1 MKIYGEFDMSM
12 LSDFSTLTDLR
23 NFESTLDLV
32 LLISISSFL
41 DFRSAGVRERFFDE
55 EEDEDDIL
63 FVDFKFDRPISLLR
77 LERER
82 TEAGESERLLLC
94 ERDERKLFSSRVRCE
109 RLRSRERERFVRE
122 RDRRDHREDE
132 RLLRRE
138 RDRLRERDLLRD
150 RECREWERVLR
161 LDLLRDRLLVRERER
176 FRDLERWERERL
188 VRRSRERD
196 LERDRLLL
204 SFASIPITGS
214 MAAEIMFCASLTIVM
229 ASSISFCA
237 ASFDFA
243 SGFIM
248 ASVE

>member
-1 MKIYGEFDMSM
+1 METAAALVLFDLIQFDIYGEFDMSM

-32 LLISISSFL
+32 LLTSISSFL

-63 FVDFKFDRPISLLR
+63 FVDFRFERPTSLLR

-82 TEAGESERLLLC
+82 TEA
-94 ERDERKLFSSRVRCE
+94 D
-109 RLRSRERERFVRE
+109 REE
-122 RDRRDHREDE
+122 E

-161 LDLLRDRLLVRERER
+161 LDLLRERLLVRERER

-214 MAAEIMFCASLTIVM
+214 MAAEIMFCASLTIVI